1 MQANVIAPEINGSGI
16 VAAER
21 YKDIFHEGSAAEYN
35 QAITSARQLVSSFLQ
50 KNRQP
55 FSGITPRELKAL
67 FEQVSFD
74 TPLPDYE
81 SLFREV
87 ETLYVDHATAFHL
100 PHYIAHLNC
109 PIVIPALAAEVL
121 IAAINSSQDTWDQS
135 AGGTLMEQQLINW
148 TCKEIG
154 FSSDADGVFTAGGS
168 QSNLM
173 GLLLA
178 RDHYAREYLHHNI
191 RKHGLPPEAARF
203 RIFVSEMTHF
213 SIQNTVS
220 LMGLG
225 EHSLVKVKTDNGFRM
240 DPAQLE
246 LAVKK
251 ELDHGNLPIAVVAT
265 AGTTDFGNIDP
276 LAPIGRIAS
285 KYKIWFHVDAAYGCG
300 LLLTDKYRSL
310 LNGIEKAN
318 SVTTDYHKAFFQP
331 ISSSAFLVRNRQY
344 LELITHHADYLN
356 PQENDF
362 EGLNQ
367 INKTI
372 TQSTRRFDALKLW
385 FTLRLMGKEK
395 LGEYITT
402 IIETTKQTAAIIEK
416 DADFELLTHSD
427 ISALVFRYHPA
438 SIPDA
443 PIADK
448 LNQYIKK
455 EMFQEG
461 KAIVAGTRVN
471 DAFYL
476 KFTLLNPLTTVHDI
490 RDILGIIKRHGS
502 AFVKQEL
509 AAATN

>member
-1 MQANVIAPEINGSGI
+1 MDYITIPSTATTF
-16 VAAER
+16 
-21 YKDIFHEGSAAEYN
+21 KDIFHEGAMEEYN
-35 QAITSARQLVSSFLQ
+35 NAITTARQLVNSFLEN
-50 KNRQP
+50 NRTP
-55 FSGITPRELKAL
+55 FSGITPDQLRAL
-67 FEQVSFD
+67 FAQVEFD

-87 ETLYVDHATAFHL
+87 EELYVNHATAFHL
-100 PHYIAHLNC
+100 PNYIAHLNC
-109 PIVIPALAAEVL
+109 PVVIPALAAEVL

-135 AGGTLMEQQLINW
+135 AGGTLMEQKLVSW
-148 TCKEIG
+148 TCHEIG
-154 FSSDADGVFTAGGS
+154 FPAQADGVFTAGGS

-178 RDHYAREYLHHNI
+178 RDYYSREKLAFDT
-191 RKHGLPPEAARF
+191 RKNGLPAAASRF

-225 EHSLVKVKTDNGFRM
+225 EKSLVKVKTDNGFRLS
-240 DPAQLE
+240 PTHLE
-246 LAVKK
+246 QAINK
-251 ELDHGNLPIAVVAT
+251 ELEDGNLPIAVIAT

-276 LAPIGRIAS
+276 LAPIGEIVA
-285 KYKIWFHVDAAYGCG
+285 KYGMWFHVDAAYGCG
-300 LLLTDKYRSL
+300 LLLTQKYRHL
-310 LNGIEKAN
+310 LNGIEMAN

-331 ISSSAFLVRNRQY
+331 ISSSAFLVRDHRY
-344 LELITHHADYLN
+344 LDLITHHADYLN
-356 PQENDF
+356 PQENVF

-385 FTLRLMGKEK
+385 CTLRLMGREK
-395 LGEYITT
+395 LGHYIET
-402 IIETTKQTAAIIEK
+402 IIETTEKTANLLDK
-416 DADFELLTHSD
+416 DTDFELLTHSD

-438 SIPDA
+438 GINDVLSDR
-443 PIADK
+443 

-476 KFTLLNPLTTVHDI
+476 KFTLLNPLTTMNDI
-490 RDILGIIKRHGS
+490 RNIVAIIKKHGA
-502 AFVKQEL
+502 AFMKQHL
-509 AAATN
+509 SPVL

>member
-1 MQANVIAPEINGSGI
+1 MHVKSVVTEKTRS
-16 VAAER
+16 AALFPGH
-21 YKDIFHEGSAAEYN
+21 YKDIFHEGSAAEYHA
-35 QAITSARQLVSSFLQ
+35 AIEGARQLVASFLQ
-50 KNRQP
+50 NTRQP
-55 FSGITPRELKAL
+55 FSGITPNQLKDMFGRIA
-67 FEQVSFD
+67 FD
-74 TPLPDYE
+74 VPLPDYD

-87 ETLYVDHATAFHL
+87 EALYVDHATAFHL
-100 PHYIAHLNC
+100 PGYIAHLNC
-109 PIVIPALAAEVL
+109 PVVIPALAAEVL

-135 AGGTLMEQQLINW
+135 AGGTLMEQKLIHW
-148 TCKEIG
+148 TCGEIG
-154 FSSDADGVFTAGGS
+154 FGSDADGVFTAGGS

-178 RDHYAREYLHHNI
+178 RDHYTHAYLNHDT
-191 RKHGLPPEAARF
+191 RKQGLPAEASRF
-203 RIFVSEMTHF
+203 RVFVSEMTHF

-225 EHSLVKVKTDNGFRM
+225 EQSLVKVKTDRSFRM

-246 LAVKK
+246 LAIKR
-251 ELDHGNLPIAVVAT
+251 ELDQGNLPVAVVAT

-276 LAPIGRIAS
+276 LAAIGGIAA
-285 KYKIWFHVDAAYGCG
+285 KNKMWFHVDAAYGCG
-300 LLLTDKYRSL
+300 LLLTDQYRSR
-310 LNGIEKAN
+310 LNGVEMAN
-318 SVTTDYHKAFFQP
+318 SVTVDYHKSFFQP
-331 ISSSAFLVRNRQY
+331 ISSSALLVRCHYY
-344 LELITHHADYLN
+344 LDLITHHADYLN

-385 FTLRLMGKEK
+385 CTLRLMGKQK
-395 LGEYITT
+395 LGDYIET
-402 IIETTKQTAAIIEK
+402 IIETTGKAADMIA
-416 DADFELLTHSD
+416 DDPDFELLTRSD

-438 SIPDA
+438 EVTGSHF
-443 PIADK
+443 ADK

-471 DAFYL
+471 NTFYL
-476 KFTLLNPLTTVHDI
+476 KFTLLNPLTGMVDI

-502 AFVKQEL
+502 AYVRQHLRL
-509 AAATN
+509 AHN

>member
-1 MQANVIAPEINGSGI
+1 MQANLIAPEKNGPAI
-16 VAAER
+16 VAANP
-21 YKDIFHEGSAAEYN
+21 YKDIFHEGAAAEYHA
-35 QAITSARQLVSSFLQ
+35 AITGARQLVSSFLQ
-50 KNRQP
+50 NTRQP
-55 FSGITPRELKAL
+55 FSGIRPDELRNL
-67 FEQVSFD
+67 FDQVAFD

-87 ETLYVDHATAFHL
+87 ETLYVHHATAFHL

-109 PIVIPALAAEVL
+109 PVVIPALAAEVL

-135 AGGTLMEQQLINW
+135 AGGTLMEQKLISW
-148 TCKEIG
+148 TCREIG
-154 FSSDADGVFTAGGS
+154 FNSDADGVFTAGGS

-173 GLLLA
+173 GLLLG

-225 EHSLVKVKTDNGFRM
+225 EQSLVKVKTDSGFRM
-240 DPAQLE
+240 DASQLE

-251 ELDHGNLPIAVVAT
+251 ELEQGNLPIAVVAT

-276 LAPIGRIAS
+276 LAAIGRIAS
-285 KYKIWFHVDAAYGCG
+285 RYKLWFHVDAAYGCG
-300 LLLTDKYRSL
+300 LLLSAKHRHL

-331 ISSSAFLVRNRQY
+331 ISSSALLVKNRQY
-344 LELITHHADYLN
+344 LDLITHHADYLN

-385 FTLRLMGKEK
+385 FTLRLMGKQQ
-395 LGEYITT
+395 LGEYIDT
-402 IIETTKQTAAIIEK
+402 IIETTRQTAAILDK
-416 DADFELLTHSD
+416 DPDFELLTHSD
-427 ISALVFRYHPA
+427 LSALVFRYLPA
-438 SIPDA
+438 GIADNA
-443 PIADK
+443 AADK

-476 KFTLLNPLTTVHDI
+476 KFTLLNPITTLQDI
-490 RDILGIIKRHGS
+490 RDILGIIKRHGT
-502 AFVKQEL
+502 AFIK
-509 AAATN
+509 

>member
-1 MQANVIAPEINGSGI
+1 MQANVIAPEKNGPAI
-16 VAAER
+16 VAGTH
-21 YKDIFHEGSAAEYN
+21 YKDIFYEGAAAEYHA
-35 QAITSARQLVSSFLQ
+35 AITGARQLVSSFLQ
-50 KNRQP
+50 NTRQP
-55 FSGITPRELKAL
+55 FSGITPNELRAL
-67 FEQVSFD
+67 FDQVAFD

-87 ETLYVDHATAFHL
+87 ETLYVNHATAFHL

-109 PIVIPALAAEVL
+109 PVVIPALAAEVL

-135 AGGTLMEQQLINW
+135 AGGTLMEQKLINW
-148 TCKEIG
+148 TCREIG
-154 FSSDADGVFTAGGS
+154 FNNEADGVFTAGGS

-173 GLLLA
+173 GLLLG
-178 RDHYAREYLHHNI
+178 RDYYAREYLHHNI
-191 RKHGLPPEAARF
+191 RKHGLPPEASRF

-225 EHSLVKVKTDNGFRM
+225 EQSLVKVKTDSGFRM

-251 ELDHGNLPIAVVAT
+251 ELEGGNLPIAVVAT

-276 LAPIGRIAS
+276 LAAIGRIAS
-285 KYKIWFHVDAAYGCG
+285 KYKLWFHVDAAYGCG
-300 LLLTDKYRSL
+300 LLLSAKYRHL
-310 LNGIEKAN
+310 LNGIERAN

-331 ISSSAFLVRNRQY
+331 ISSSALLVKHRQY
-344 LELITHHADYLN
+344 LDLITHHADYLN
-356 PQENDF
+356 PQENVF

-385 FTLRLMGKEK
+385 CTLRLMGKQK
-395 LGEYITT
+395 LGAYIDT
-402 IIETTKQTAAIIEK
+402 IIETTRQTAAIIEN
-416 DADFELLTHSD
+416 DPDFELLTHSD
-427 ISALVFRYHPA
+427 LSALVFRYLPA
-438 SIPDA
+438 GVADNA
-443 PIADK
+443 AADK
-448 LNQYIKK
+448 LNQYIKQ

-471 DAFYL
+471 EAFYL
-476 KFTLLNPLTTVHDI
+476 KFTLLNPITTLEDI
-490 RDILGIIKRHGS
+490 RDILGIIKRHGN
-502 AFVKQEL
+502 AFIK
-509 AAATN
+509 

>member
-1 MQANVIAPEINGSGI
+1 MK
-16 VAAER
+16 
-21 YKDIFHEGSAAEYN
+21 YKDLFYEGSSAEYN
-35 QAITSARQLVSSFLQ
+35 NAMAIARKTVNTFLEN
-50 KNRQP
+50 NRTP
-55 FSGITPRELKAL
+55 FSGITPNELREL
-67 FEQVSFD
+67 FSQVEFD

-81 SLFREV
+81 TLFREV
-87 ETLYVDHATAFHL
+87 EELYVNHATAFHL
-100 PHYIAHLNC
+100 PNYIAHLNC
-109 PIVIPALAAEVL
+109 PVVIPALAAEVL

-135 AGGTLMEQQLINW
+135 AGGTLMEQKLISW
-148 TCKEIG
+148 TCNEIG
-154 FSSDADGVFTAGGS
+154 FGENADGVFTAGGS

-178 RDHYAREYLHHNI
+178 RDYFAHKKLGHDI
-191 RKHGLPPEAARF
+191 RKQGLPPEASRF

-225 EHSLVKVKTDNGFRM
+225 EKSLVKVKTDNGFRM
-240 DPAQLE
+240 SPAHLE
-246 LAVKK
+246 LAIKK
-251 ELDHGNLPIAVVAT
+251 ELEQGNLPVAVIAT

-276 LAPIGRIAS
+276 LLPIGQLAA
-285 KYKIWFHVDAAYGCG
+285 KYNIWFHVDAAYGCG
-300 LLLTDKYRSL
+300 LLLTNKYRHL
-310 LNGIEKAN
+310 LNGIEMAN

-331 ISSSAFLVRNRQY
+331 ISSSAFLVRDHRY
-344 LELITHHADYLN
+344 LDLITHHADYLN
-356 PQENDF
+356 PQENVF

-385 FTLRLMGKEK
+385 CTLRLMGKEK
-395 LGEYITT
+395 LGTYIET
-402 IIETTKQTAAIIEK
+402 IIETTKQTANILESESDI
-416 DADFELLTHSD
+416 ELLTHSD

-438 SIPDA
+438 GIDNDA
-443 PIADK
+443 MSDK

-476 KFTLLNPLTTVHDI
+476 KFTLLNPLTTVNDI
-490 RDILGIIKRHGS
+490 QQIIGIIRKHGA
-502 AFVKQEL
+502 AFMKQQL
-509 AAATN
+509 SPAL

>member
-1 MQANVIAPEINGSGI
+1 MYQ
-16 VAAER
+16 
-21 YKDIFHEGSAAEYN
+21 DIFHEGSAAAY
-35 QAITSARQLVSSFLQ
+35 QGAISAAQQLVGSFLQ
-50 KNRQP
+50 NNRQP
-55 FSGITPRELKAL
+55 FSGITPNELRAL
-67 FEQVSFD
+67 FARVEFD
-74 TPLPDYE
+74 TPLPDYD
-81 SLFREV
+81 SLFKEV
-87 ETLYVDHATAFHL
+87 ETLYVNHATAFHL

-135 AGGTLMEQQLINW
+135 AGGTLMEQKLINW
-148 TCKEIG
+148 TCNEIG
-154 FSSDADGVFTAGGS
+154 FGPEADGVFTAGGS

-178 RDHYAREYLHHNI
+178 RDHFAREQLHHNI
-191 RKHGLPPEAARF
+191 RKHGLPPEAAKF

-225 EHSLVKVKTDNGFRM
+225 EQSLVKVKTDSGFRM
-240 DPAQLE
+240 DATRLEQAIRRELE
-246 LAVKK
+246 L
-251 ELDHGNLPIAVVAT
+251 GNFPIAVVAT

-276 LAPIGRIAS
+276 LAAIAKLAR
-285 KYKIWFHVDAAYGCG
+285 KYKLWMHVDAAYGCG
-300 LLLTDKYRSL
+300 LLLTEKYRHL
-310 LNGIEKAN
+310 LQGIELAN

-331 ISSSAFLVRNRQY
+331 ISSSGFLVRDKRY
-344 LELITHHADYLN
+344 LDLITHHADYLN

-385 FTLRLMGKEK
+385 FTLRLMGKKK
-395 LGEYITT
+395 LGEYIET
-402 IIETTKQTAAIIEK
+402 IIETTGQAADLIAG
-416 DADFELLTHSD
+416 DLDFELLTRSD
-427 ISALVFRYHPA
+427 ISALVFRYQPVSLHG
-438 SIPDA
+438 SGMSDR
-443 PIADK
+443 

-476 KFTLLNPLTTVHDI
+476 KFTLLNPLTTVSDI
-490 RDILGIIKRHGS
+490 RNILAIIKRHG
-502 AFVKQEL
+502 
-509 AAATN
+509 AAYIKNHPVAAQLINN